1 MRLAKFPERVVV
13 AVSLA
18 LLTSA
23 HAAKTS
29 ADGKLDRIGQQA
41 RRDAPSP
48 PPSSGSNTSYRSSLR
63 GRSKLDHALGQ
74 LSAYV
79 VLSPWLI
86 PNHVLEER
94 RPWQA
99 AYRVRFADY
108 PYADDAP
115 GFLREEPLLNVASI
129 DDDRMLREHASRR
142 TQRVA
147 ARLGAESGFDGRITR
162 YGFDARVQFP
172 MRLELDTDW
181 SLYREADK
189 DGVDSTWLGREHLS
203 VRFAESPTLQF
214 RSGLGPQH
222 LRDARGWVHGID
234 ATWGLDAF
242 PGRPVFAAFEA
253 SAGLLGKAFTA
264 GVYARIG
271 LVQGPFE
278 FSAGWHQRWI
288 AYTPL
293 GGPFLAIRFW
303 L

>member
-1 MRLAKFPERVVV
+1 MHFAKFPERV
-13 AVSLA
+13 AALSLA

-23 HAAKTS
+23 HTPQTLAG
-29 ADGKLDRIGQQA
+29 GKLDHIGQQV

-48 PPSSGSNTSYRSSLR
+48 PPSRGSDTSYRSSPR
-63 GRSKLDHALGQ
+63 RHSELDHALGQ
-74 LSAYV
+74 MFAYGV
-79 VLSPWLI
+79 FSPWLI
-86 PNHVLEER
+86 PNYALEER

-108 PYADDAP
+108 PYADEAP
-115 GFLREEPLLNVASI
+115 GFLREEPLLNVASL
-129 DDDRMLREHASRR
+129 DDDMMLREHAPRG

-147 ARLGAESGFDGRITR
+147 ARFGAESGFDGRLTR
-162 YGFDARVQFP
+162 HGFDARVQFP

-181 SLYREADK
+181 SLYREPDK
-189 DGVDSTWLGREHLS
+189 EGVDSTWFGREHLS

-214 RSGLGPQH
+214 RSGFGPQH
-222 LRDARGWVHGID
+222 LRDALGWVHGFD
-234 ATWGLDAF
+234 VTWGLDAF

-253 SAGLLGKAFTA
+253 SAGLLGKAFAA
-264 GVYARIG
+264 GLYGRIG

-278 FSAGWHQRWI
+278 FSAGRHQRWI
-288 AYTPL
+288 AHTPL